1 MAQDKFGNVLLG
13 YSASSSTVFPSVRVA
28 VRRVTDALNQLQPE
42 MLVQPGLG
50 SQTVSPSSTSGR
62 NRWGDYASVAVDP
75 DGCTLWF
82 STEYLSATGFDV
94 WATHIYSAR
103 FSGCN

>member
-1 MAQDKFGNVLLG
+1 M
-13 YSASSSTVFPSVRVA
+13 S
-28 VRRVTDALNQLQPE
+28 DAPGRLQPE
-42 MLVQPGLG
+42 LLVKAGLG
-50 SQTVSPSSTSGR
+50 SQTISPTSTSGR

-82 STEYLSATGFDV
+82 STEYLSATGPDV
-94 WATHIYSAR
+94 WATHLYSAK